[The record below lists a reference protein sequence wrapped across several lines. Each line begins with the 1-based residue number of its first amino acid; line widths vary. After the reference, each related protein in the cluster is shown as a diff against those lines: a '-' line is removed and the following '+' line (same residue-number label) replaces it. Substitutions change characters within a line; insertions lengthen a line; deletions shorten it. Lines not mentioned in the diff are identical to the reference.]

1 MADPLRRT
9 LFAKLRGKKPKKTAN
24 GGSRSHEG
32 QATSKVEVQKASFPV
47 AVRVQGN
54 KTASS
59 PTSQRV
65 LLTDFIE
72 NVHAS
77 SKIRRELKTSEANKI
92 NDYRPHVNNITVSK
106 KRNWLQQSTLNPYLN
121 EEANAPVSSELTN
134 HVTGPS
140 PLQESRQQPAILP
153 QESAQQNNRRI
164 ATKITLDHSEEN
176 DADDEGEIWYN
187 PIPEDEEVDI
197 PQIQSLPGSCL
208 AEISDGMQMK
218 SPSLP
223 VGDLVKGQVILG
235 ISANCSENMREI
247 QITPAIDVNRAN
259 FVNSTSSTECV
270 QLQRQM
276 CVCRSC
282 SGTNMEESCVHKPST
297 SIHTMDP
304 SNGAVCA
311 EEALA
316 TAATMNE
323 FSPPSSPS
331 PLKKGTAINWSFPE
345 KIKSPRTVR
354 KLSMKMKKLPELSR
368 KLSIKGTSSHNC
380 NDNSSSKG
388 TYGSSL
394 SPGIVTNAASRNVI
408 SRYHLDTSV
417 VSQNCKKKSLGSSKS
432 ASKGGYLSDGDSP
445 ELVAK
450 SGKHSCESKPAKGS
464 IASTSHKTHSAEID
478 IDAFR
483 HYSFVDQPKCS
494 QYISGLMSV
503 HFYGAEDL
511 KPPRIDS
518 REVFCAIQVDSV
530 NKARTALLTCRTT
543 FLDMDHTFNIELENA
558 QHLKLVVF
566 SWEPTPRR
574 NRVCCHGT
582 VVLPTLFR
590 VSKMHQLA
598 VKLEPRG
605 LIYVK
610 LTLMEQ
616 WENSLDSPDAER
628 EPVVFG
634 VEARKIVEKEN
645 TGLRV
650 PLLMQKCIVEIEKRG
665 CQVVGLYRLCGS
677 AAVKKELR
685 EAFERDSKAVGL
697 SENLYPDINVI
708 TGVLKDYLR
717 ELPSPL
723 ITKQLYE
730 AVLDTMAK
738 QPLKITSSGCENDL
752 SDSEYTAGLLDCL
765 PEVERATL
773 KMLLDHLKLVAS
785 YHEVNKMTCQNLAV
799 CFGPVLL
806 SQRQEASN
814 HCNRVFIDSEELASA
829 LDFKKHIEVLHYL
842 LQLWPVQSVGTKEH
856 GESGGFSEPAKPV
869 NYVRRRKQRPTMLN
883 LTNTEMTGV
892 LRPRQIRLD
901 SPSNRYAGDWSSCG
915 ESYLLRPKEDSIE
928 ADYDDVPS
936 EDTGSEE
943 ENLTA
948 DRTSHVLEPHA
959 EPESKEQP
967 YEAYVQMQEI
977 NPALKHRVNLKDLQ
991 ESIDTLIGNLEREL
1005 SKNKLNATC

>member
-9 LFAKLRGKKPKKTAN
+9 LLAKLRGKKPKKTVSGG
-24 GGSRSHEG
+24 GGSRSHE
-32 QATSKVEVQKASFPV
+32 
-47 AVRVQGN
+47 
-54 KTASS
+54 
-59 PTSQRV
+59 
-65 LLTDFIE
+65 DFIE
-72 NVHAS
+72 NVHAAS
-77 SKIRRELKTSEANKI
+77 RIKRELKASEAHKI
-92 NDYRPHVNNITVSK
+92 NDYRPHMNSITVSK
-106 KRNWLQQSTLNPYLN
+106 KRNWLQQSTLTTCLN
-121 EEANAPVSSELTN
+121 EETDALPSEPTN
-134 HVTGPS
+134 DGTGPS
-140 PLQESRQQPAILP
+140 PVQESRQDPAILLQDFP
-153 QESAQQNNRRI
+153 QPNDNRI
-164 ATKITLDHSEEN
+164 VDKITLHRCEEN

-187 PIPEDEEVDI
+187 PIPEDEEVEV
-197 PQIQSLPGSCL
+197 PQIQSFSGSCL
-208 AEISDGMQMK
+208 AKMDNSDSLQPTL
-218 SPSLP
+218 PSLTL
-223 VGDLVKGQVILG
+223 GDLVKEQGNLG
-235 ISANCSENMREI
+235 ISATCSETVSEV
-247 QITPAIDVNRAN
+247 QVAPTTEVNRAN
-259 FVNSTSSTECV
+259 FVNSTNCTECV
-270 QLQRQM
+270 QLQKQM
-276 CVCRSC
+276 CVCKLC
-282 SGTNMEESCVHKPST
+282 NVEEICAHKPPASVVWSLKT
-297 SIHTMDP
+297 IQEQETFRIEENPEIWGSRHTKDP
-304 SNGAVCA
+304 CNDAVCA
-311 EEALA
+311 VAVMG
-316 TAATMNE
+316 ATMTNE
-323 FSPPSSPS
+323 FSPPSSPN
-331 PLKKGTAINWSFPE
+331 PLKKGTAINRSFPE
-345 KIKSPRTVR
+345 KIKSPRNVR
-354 KLSMKMKKLPELSR
+354 KISMKMKKLPELSR
-368 KLSIKGTSSHNC
+368 KLSMKGTSSHNC
-380 NDNSSSKG
+380 YDNNSSSKG
-388 TYGSSL
+388 ICGSPL

-417 VSQNCKKKSLGSSKS
+417 VSQNCKKKNSGSSKS

-450 SGKHSCESKPAKGS
+450 SGKHSCETKPTKGN

-530 NKARTALLTCRTT
+530 NKARTALLTCRTP

-574 NRVCCHGT
+574 NRVCCQGT

-616 WENSLDSPDAER
+616 WENSLDSPDTVQ
-628 EPVVFG
+628 EPMVFG

-738 QPLKITSSGCENDL
+738 QPLKMTSSGCENDL
-752 SDSEYTAGLLDCL
+752 SDSEYTAGLLECL

-814 HCNRVFIDSEELASA
+814 HSHRVFTDSEELASA

-842 LQLWPVQSVGTKEH
+842 LQLWPVQNVGTKEH
-856 GESGGFSEPAKPV
+856 VESGEYCELAKPDS
-869 NYVRRRKQRPTMLN
+869 YVRRIRQQRPTALN
-883 LTNTEMTGV
+883 LTSSEMSGV
-892 LRPRQIRLD
+892 LRPRHIRLD

-915 ESYLLRPKEDSIE
+915 ESYLLKPKEDSIE

-936 EDTGSEE
+936 EDTASEE
-943 ENLTA
+943 EDPRT
-948 DRTSHVLEPHA
+948 DRTNCVLEPHE
-959 EPESKEQP
+959 EPESKEQT
-967 YEAYVQMQEI
+967 YKAYVRMQEI
-977 NPALKHRVNLKDLQ
+977 NPTLKHRVNLKDLQ

-1005 SKNKLNATC
+1005 SKNKFNATC